1 MSNDLIVA
9 YKFGSQ
15 FDGQLSA
22 REGIN
27 LYKLHAQE
35 HEGKVLFTINKAP
48 RPEFRDRIKKIIL
61 MTRNG
66 KFAIIGKVN
75 DLGKGSIIKPSNEY
89 TAPSIWDNE
98 DRSSMG
104 WFAIEDLEQIQ
115 INPGDFTS
123 INGKDLLDSMSAN
136 AYMTYIEI

>member
-1 MSNDLIVA
+1 MSKDLIVV
-9 YKFGSQ
+9 YKFGSR

-35 HEGKVLFTINKAP
+35 HGGKVLFTINKTP
-48 RPEFRDRIKKIIL
+48 KPEYRDRIKKIIL
-61 MTRNG
+61 MTKDG
-66 KFAIIGKVN
+66 KFAVIGKVE
-75 DLGKGSIIKPSNEY
+75 DRGKGDITKPPLEY

-98 DRSSMG
+98 DRSTMG
-104 WFAIEDLEQIQ
+104 WFAIEDLEQIE
-115 INPGDFTS
+115 IKSGDFTT
-123 INGKDLLDSMSAN
+123 INGKDLLVSMSAN